1 MSRSM
6 FLLSMLPGNAAEWG
20 ATLTPEGVN
29 FTLAAPNATSVD
41 LCLFDEAGVTELQ
54 RLPLPAKT
62 GDVWHGLLPAGR
74 AGQVYG
80 FRVHGPWAPERG
92 HRFNPAKLL
101 LDPYAR
107 EVLGRYDG
115 SDLHWAYAP
124 DSARGRQLPDS
135 RDNAATALKARV
147 CAPLPAVNPGPVV
160 LPPQRVMYELH
171 VKGFTRQHPGVPEAL
186 RGSYAGLAHPAAI
199 AHLKALGVTTLS
211 LMPVAF
217 RADEERLQRLGL
229 SNYWGYS
236 PIAWSAPESRYWSGT
251 AGSTPRTEFRAMVD
265 ALHAAGIEVILDVV
279 YNHTGE
285 TDEFGPLLSLRGI
298 DNSTYYHLEPGDASR
313 YLNWT
318 GCGNCVNLN
327 HPVVLRTVM
336 DSLRAWVTDYGVDGF
351 RFDLAPVLARGTA
364 ETDYRFNPHAPL
376 LMAIAQDPTLSN
388 CVMVAE
394 PWDIGSG
401 GYQLGAF
408 PAEWLE
414 WNDRFRDTQR
424 SAWLQ
429 HSTHRG
435 ALANRLAG
443 SAEAFSPLRRAAH
456 SGVNFVTAHD
466 GFNLM
471 DVVSYC
477 HRHNEANGEH
487 NRDGHGHN
495 LSVNHGVEG
504 GSEDEQVVQA
514 RARHRRTLLAA
525 TLFSLG
531 TPMLLAGDE
540 LGHSQCGN
548 NNAYCQDNATTWLN
562 WEAARYDLSSFVA
575 RAIALR
581 RALPALQATG
591 WWRSHTGEAGSGPV
605 AMWALPDGRTLE
617 AGDWEAPQ
625 GGPLAVHLQLG
636 SSGAVLLLLNPSASA
651 QAFTLPDGEWH
662 LCLDTGSESVGTE
675 PASTVSPL
683 FTVQAD
689 SLVLLSAVRPVF

>member
-1 MSRSM
+1 MKEGHPWP
-6 FLLSMLPGNAAEWG
+6 LG
-20 ATLTPEGVN
+20 AHWDGHGVN
-29 FTLAAPNATSVD
+29 FAVFSAHAQRVEVCVYDDSGTR
-41 LCLFDEAGVTELQ
+41 ELQ
-54 RLPLPAKT
+54 RHVLPAHSH
-62 GDVWHGLLPAGR
+62 DVWHGYLPGAAPGL
-74 AGQVYG
+74 VYG
-80 FRVHGPWAPERG
+80 LRVHGPWRPERG
-92 HRFNPAKLL
+92 HRFNAAKLL

-107 EVLGRYDG
+107 EVVGRFEWRDEHFGADRRHGAHMDG
-115 SDLHWAYAP
+115 
-124 DSARGRQLPDS
+124 
-135 RDNAATALKARV
+135 RDNGAFALKARV
-147 CAPLPAVNPGPVV
+147 VDERYDWRGDRHPHLPLADTVF
-160 LPPQRVMYELH
+160 YELH
-171 VKGFTRQHPGVPEAL
+171 VKGFTMQHPGVPEAL

-376 LMAIAQDPTLSN
+376 LMAIAQDPTLRN

-394 PWDIGSG
+394 PWDVGPG

-408 PAEWLE
+408 PPGWLE

-504 GSEDEQVVQA
+504 GSEDELVVQA

-562 WEAARYDLSSFVA
+562 WEAARHDLSSFVS

-591 WWRSHTGEAGSGPV
+591 WWRSHAGEAGSGPV

>member
-1 MSRSM
+1 
-6 FLLSMLPGNAAEWG
+6 
-20 ATLTPEGVN
+20 
-29 FTLAAPNATSVD
+29 
-41 LCLFDEAGVTELQ
+41 
-54 RLPLPAKT
+54 
-62 GDVWHGLLPAGR
+62 
-74 AGQVYG
+74 
-80 FRVHGPWAPERG
+80 
-92 HRFNPAKLL
+92 
-101 LDPYAR
+101 
-107 EVLGRYDG
+107 
-115 SDLHWAYAP
+115 
-124 DSARGRQLPDS
+124 
-135 RDNAATALKARV
+135 
-147 CAPLPAVNPGPVV
+147 
-160 LPPQRVMYELH
+160 
-171 VKGFTRQHPGVPEAL
+171 
-186 RGSYAGLAHPAAI
+186 
-199 AHLKALGVTTLS
+199 
-211 LMPVAF
+211 
-217 RADEERLQRLGL
+217 
-229 SNYWGYS
+229 
-236 PIAWSAPESRYWSGT
+236 
-251 AGSTPRTEFRAMVD
+251 STPRTEFRAMVD

-285 TDEFGPLLSLRGI
+285 TDEFGPMLSLRGI
-298 DNSTYYHLEPGDASR
+298 DNGTYYHLEPRDASR

-376 LMAIAQDPTLSN
+376 LMAIAQDPTLRN

-394 PWDIGSG
+394 PWDIGPG

-408 PAEWLE
+408 PPGWLE

-429 HSTHRG
+429 HSTNRG

-443 SAEAFSPLRRAAH
+443 SAEAFSPARRAAH
-456 SGVNFVTAHD
+456 SSVNFVTAHD

-504 GSEDEQVVQA
+504 PSQDESVVQA

-540 LGHSQCGN
+540 RGHSQCGN

-562 WEAARYDLSSFVA
+562 WEAARDDLSSFVA
-575 RAIALR
+575 RATALR
-581 RALPALQATG
+581 RALPALQATE
-591 WWRSHTGEAGSGPV
+591 WWRSHVGEAGSGPV
-605 AMWALPDGRTLE
+605 ALWALPDGRTLE
-617 AGDWEAPQ
+617 AGDWDAPQ
-625 GGPLAVHLQLG
+625 GGPMAVQLQPG
-636 SSGAVLLLLNPSASA
+636 TSEAVLLLLNPSVSA
-651 QAFTLPDGEWH
+651 LVFTLPAGDWY
-662 LCLDTGSESVGTE
+662 LWLDSASALVPSA
-675 PASTVSPL
+675 PASAATLSVTVH
-683 FTVQAD
+683 AD